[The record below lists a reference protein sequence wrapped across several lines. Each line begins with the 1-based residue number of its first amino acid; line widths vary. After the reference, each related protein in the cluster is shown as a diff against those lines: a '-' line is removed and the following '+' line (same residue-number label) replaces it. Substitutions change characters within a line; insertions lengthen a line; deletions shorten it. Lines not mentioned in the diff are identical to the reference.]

1 MRVDLRCKGCQARLS
16 AKSELA
22 GKAVRCPRCKQP
34 VRVTVAPVVLPQLG
48 NRPGSKPLMAEA
60 VQGEEP
66 VWAEAI
72 PEDAGFDVLPDEEPM
87 LATPLEDDRPA
98 PSPPPKPKPKS
109 KPSKETEVAAASE
122 TVEEDRPKKKKKKK
136 KLDAKMETN
145 IPTWMWVAGGLGALL
160 ATSGIVF
167 GIILAM
173 RMNTPDGD
181 DIDWQRTMLA
191 FFVSIPIKLVVLI
204 ISMYLS
210 SALGGGINFGD
221 AKTAIIGAI
230 FLIFI
235 VNLVELIPKVGIY
248 ITLVV
253 WLIGFMTIFSLD
265 PWEARFLLFINW
277 LINYFIFWAFINY
290 MHNRMEREIKQM
302 MEEGEEEEKPK
313 VRNKNN
319 GKKNQ
324 KKKDIDP
331 DDDSWGYQYQPEQL
345 HDLVGAWVERRLA

>member
-34 VRVTVAPVVLPQLG
+34 VRVTVAPVVLSQLG
-48 NRPGSKPLMAEA
+48 NRPGSKPMLAEA

-72 PEDAGFDVLPDEEPM
+72 PEDAGFDVLPDEKPM
-87 LATPLEDDRPA
+87 LATPLEEDRPA
-98 PSPPPKPKPKS
+98 PPPLKPKPKA
-109 KPSKETEVAAASE
+109 KPFKVTEVAEAAE
-122 TVEEDRPKKKKKKK
+122 TVDEDRPKKKKKKK
-136 KLDAKMETN
+136 KLNAKMETA
-145 IPTWMWVAGGLGALL
+145 IPTWMWVAGGFGALL
-160 ATSGIVF
+160 AVSGVIF

-181 DIDWQRTMLA
+181 DIDWQRMLLG

-230 FLIFI
+230 FLIVI
-235 VNLVELIPKVGIY
+235 VNLVELIPHVGIY

-277 LINYFIFWAFINY
+277 LLNYFIFMAFINY
-290 MHNRMEREIKQM
+290 IHNRTQKEIK
-302 MEEGEEEEKPK
+302 ELLEDGEEEERPK

-331 DDDSWGYQYQPEQL
+331 DDDSWGYQQPERL
-345 HDLVGAWVERRLA
+345 HDLVGAWVERRYA

>member
-60 VQGEEP
+60 VQAEEP

-87 LATPLEDDRPA
+87 LATPLEEDRPV
-98 PSPPPKPKPKS
+98 PTLPKPKPKS
-109 KPSKETEVAAASE
+109 KPSKETEVAEASE

-136 KLDAKMETN
+136 KLDAKMETA
-145 IPTWMWVAGGLGALL
+145 IPTWMWVAGGFGALL
-160 ATSGIVF
+160 ATAGIVF
-167 GIILAM
+167 GIYLLM
-173 RMNTPDGD
+173 RVGTPDGD
-181 DIDWQRTMLA
+181 DVDWQGRLLV
-191 FFVSIPIKLVVLI
+191 FLILIPIKLVILVV
-204 ISMYLS
+204 SMFLS

-230 FLIFI
+230 FLIVI
-235 VNLVELIPKVGIY
+235 VNLVEMIPVAGPY
-248 ITLVV
+248 LTLVV
-253 WLIGFMTIFSLD
+253 WLIGFMTIFGLD

-277 LINYFIFWAFINY
+277 LINYLIVMAIINY
-290 MHNRMEREIKQM
+290 VHNRTEREFKQM

-324 KKKDIDP
+324 KKNIDP
-331 DDDSWGYQYQPEQL
+331 DDDSWGYQQQQERL
-345 HDLVGAWVERRLA
+345 HDLVGAWVERRYA